1 MSAGVLTIIAGV
13 VGIAG
18 TLVAWF
24 FNPRRRYQAEL
35 DRINGDL
42 SVFYLLRDRALNE
55 DDTDT
60 LTRVTADIN
69 GLQPRRNEILQRLG

>member
-1 MSAGVLTIIAGV
+1 MSGEWLAVIAGV

-18 TLVAWF
+18 TLVTWF
-24 FNPRRRYQAEL
+24 FNPKRRFQAEL
-35 DRINGDL
+35 DRINSDL
-42 SVFYLLRDRALNE
+42 GVFYQLRDRALDE

-69 GLQPRRNEILQRLG
+69 GLQSRRNEILQRLG

>member
-1 MSAGVLTIIAGV
+1 MSGEWLAVIAGV

-24 FNPRRRYQAEL
+24 FNPKRRYQAEL
-35 DRINGDL
+35 DRINSDL
-42 SVFYLLRDRALNE
+42 GVFYQLRDRALDE

-69 GLQPRRNEILQRLG
+69 GLQSRRNEILQRLG